1 MQKMW
6 HKNPFWKGGEKAVKE
21 HPLIFPPELAQK
33 IADGRKTMT
42 RRVLK
47 EQPPERYGCPAE
59 VRGGW
64 YFYKGFGSGLRI
76 WPGNDKPI
84 TMPAPPLKL
93 PLALSDIMWVR
104 ESFLD
109 DGTGEPG
116 NIHYR
121 GAANEA
127 DLKWIAEEGWKW
139 KPSIH
144 MPRSLC
150 RTTRAI
156 TEVRIERLMEISEE
170 DVEREGVFEYSINE
184 RREVEGNIYY
194 SGFADLW
201 DSISKKPGT
210 TWDDNPWVVVYGWEN
225 T

>member
-1 MQKMW
+1 M
-6 HKNPFWKGGEKAVKE
+6 KE
-21 HPLIFPPELAQK
+21 HPLIFTPELAQK

-76 WPGNDKPI
+76 WPGNDKPM

-121 GAANEA
+121 GAANEM
-127 DLKWIAEEGWKW
+127 DLIWIADEGWKW

-144 MPRSLC
+144 MPRSIC
-150 RTTRAI
+150 RTTRKI
-156 TEVRIERLMEISEE
+156 TEVRIERLQDISE
-170 DVEREGVFEYSINE
+170 DDAKREGSSRPPCYALNAPFRVYFEALWNSIN
-184 RREVEGNIYY
+184 
-194 SGFADLW
+194 
-201 DSISKKPGT
+201 KKPGT
-210 TWDDNPWVVVYGWEN
+210 CWEDNPWVVVYGWEN
-225 T
+225 KTDTEIDTPAKK